1 MPVTLP
7 AGTEAWLAK
16 QGGGNFVPVILA
28 DIQTL
33 DGTQFF
39 WSDMEGTYL
48 SSLTGANQFYNGWI
62 KGGFKFT
69 CAKDFSTNAG
79 DLVLQNISGNTINRD
94 VALALQ
100 SHEFE
105 GALCIVRLWLPLL
118 DAVLDEFHCSMS
130 EANPKEDE
138 ASNRLLQLFDP
149 AQYDLAADIVSTLCI
164 LRYKSGLCG
173 STGSASVCNKLF
185 ATCQDANH
193 AAQERFRA
201 VLTTTANNLTV
212 PPVGQGGGGGPI
224 QQPDPVAG
232 GREHNPLRG

>member
-1 MPVTLP
+1 MPRTLP
-7 AGTEAWLAK
+7 AGTENWLAK
-16 QGGGNFVPVILA
+16 QGGGNFVPVVLA
-28 DIQTL
+28 DIRTL

-39 WSDMEGTYL
+39 WSDLEGTYL
-48 SSLTGANQFYNGWI
+48 SSITQAQQFYNGWI

-79 DLVLQNISGNTINRD
+79 DLLMQNISGNTINRD

-105 GALCIVRLWLPLL
+105 GALCIVRLWIPLL
-118 DAVLDEFHCSMS
+118 DAVINEFHCSLS

-138 ASNRLLQLFDP
+138 ASFRPLQLFDP

-164 LRYKSGLCG
+164 LRFKGVLCG
-173 STGSASVCNKLF
+173 STGAASVCNKLL

-193 AAQERFRA
+193 LAQERFRA

-212 PPVGQGGGGGPI
+212 PPLGQGGGGLPI
-224 QQPDPVAG
+224 KQPNPVGG
-232 GREHNPLRG
+232 GRVHGPLLG